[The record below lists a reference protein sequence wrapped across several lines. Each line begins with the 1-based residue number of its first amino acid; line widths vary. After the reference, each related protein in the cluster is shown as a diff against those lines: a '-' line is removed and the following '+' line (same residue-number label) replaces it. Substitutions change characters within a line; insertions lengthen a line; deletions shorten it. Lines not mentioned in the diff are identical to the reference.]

1 MSERRAAVVFDCLF
15 PLTVGGGE
23 RVYRRI
29 AELLVDRGFDT
40 DYVTRRLWNGESP
53 VATFNTVGVWSG
65 EIYNDSG
72 VRRTSSAL
80 SFAASCFGY
89 FIRRRSRYEI
99 VITSALPVLTAI
111 AVRLALMGTKTR
123 VIADWLEIW
132 GAPKWR
138 SYAGVLGG
146 TLAAGLQWAGIRLL
160 REHTV
165 NSFFTA
171 ERLRAAR
178 PGASLTV
185 LGLVDLANERVV
197 EAAAS
202 PPEVLFVGRLIADK
216 RPHLVAAI
224 VDRARVKLPGLTATI
239 VGDGPLR
246 QLVESTVESSAVP
259 HAVKVRGHVDDAEL
273 ACLRARAS
281 VLLAPSI
288 REGFGLVVAE
298 SAAAGVPVVV
308 VNHADNAAADLV
320 ESGVNGEIAVAD
332 DVESLAAAVIRVV
345 EAGQTMRES
354 TLRWFA
360 DARRSRGLAA
370 SVDAIIDGRSE
381 PA

>member
-1 MSERRAAVVFDCLF
+1 M
-15 PLTVGGGE
+15 
-23 RVYRRI
+23 
-29 AELLVDRGFDT
+29 AELLVDRGFET
-40 DYVTRRLWNGESP
+40 DYVTRRLWKRESP
-53 VATFNTVGVWSG
+53 VATFNVVGVWSG
-65 EIYNDSG
+65 EIYDDRG

-80 SFAASCFGY
+80 RFATSCFGY
-89 FIRRRSRYEI
+89 FLRRRNRYEI
-99 VITSALPVLTAI
+99 VIASALPMLTAI

-132 GAPKWR
+132 GATKWR
-138 SYAGVLGG
+138 SYAGVFGG
-146 TLAAGLQWAGIRLL
+146 TLAAGLQWAAIRLL

-171 ERLRAAR
+171 ERLRRAR
-178 PGASLTV
+178 RISSVTV
-185 LGLVDLANERVV
+185 LGLVDLARDGVV

-216 RPHLVAAI
+216 RAHLVPAV
-224 VDRARVKLPGLTATI
+224 VDRARATLPGLTATI

-246 QLVESTVESSAVP
+246 QLIESTVESTAMSHV
-259 HAVKVRGHVDDAEL
+259 VKVPGHVGDGEL
-273 ACLRARAS
+273 AALRARAS

-308 VNHADNAAADLV
+308 VDHADNAAADLV
-320 ESGVNGEIAVAD
+320 EPGVNGEIAIAD
-332 DVESLAAAVIRVV
+332 DVESLAAAVVRVV
-345 EAGQTMRES
+345 EAGQTMRDS
-354 TLRWFA
+354 TLRWFV
-360 DARRSRGLAA
+360 DARQSRGLAA
-370 SVDAIIDGRSE
+370 SVDAIIAGRSE